1 LSSSQHVLPSTLS
14 QPFPAPSNQASLAA
28 STNRVES
35 NASGDYT
42 SGLLPPAE
50 VHSHAS
56 SRDLED
62 LTNAFA
68 YEEDQTDR
76 EMSVSNAEDAEDEA
90 MSED

>member
-1 LSSSQHVLPSTLS
+1 M
-14 QPFPAPSNQASLAA
+14 
-28 STNRVES
+28 
-35 NASGDYT
+35 

-50 VHSHAS
+50 VHCLAL

-76 EMSVSNAEDAEDEA
+76 EMSVSNAEDAEDDV